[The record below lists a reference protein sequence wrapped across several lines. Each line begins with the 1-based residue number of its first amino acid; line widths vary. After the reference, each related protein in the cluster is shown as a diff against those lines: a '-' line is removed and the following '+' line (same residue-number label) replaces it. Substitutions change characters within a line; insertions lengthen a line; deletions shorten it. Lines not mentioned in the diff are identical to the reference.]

1 MQGLDVEPN
10 PLAENWAEDKELEI
24 IYQDDAMVVV
34 NKPRAYFQCLVKLS
48 RTLLIRAYKRCTL
61 MWKGRL

>member
-34 NKPRAYFQCLVKLS
+34 NKPSGLLSVPGKTIKDSAYTRLQ
-48 RTLLIRAYKRCTL
+48 ACTL